1 VAIAA
6 FMRPIDSL
14 FSSLSDGRLG
24 ALQASTHVALLFLL
38 SESET
43 FSVSTNTTDAML
55 LQRDRSEGE
64 CSIEPTQREGLIVQR
79 TARANTARWSGYG
92 CKPDARL
99 TRSAS
104 LLMTQS

>member
-1 VAIAA
+1 MAIAA

-43 FSVSTNTTDAML
+43 FSVIHQYDGRNAAATSSFRGAA
-55 LQRDRSEGE
+55 
-64 CSIEPTQREGLIVQR
+64 SIEPTQSEGLAEQR
-79 TARANTARWSGYG
+79 TARANTLHYETAHR
-92 CKPDARL
+92 RL
-99 TRSAS
+99 LQLYSRAC
-104 LLMTQS
+104 